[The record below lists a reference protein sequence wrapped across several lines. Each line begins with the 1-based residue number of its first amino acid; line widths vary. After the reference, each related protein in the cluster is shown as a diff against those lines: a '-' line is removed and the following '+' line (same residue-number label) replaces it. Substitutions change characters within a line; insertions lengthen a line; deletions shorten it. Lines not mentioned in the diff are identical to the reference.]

1 MKAFVIKGDAIGYSK
16 AISECCG
23 NSKEDRETFGA
34 KKLAENKKLI

>member
-23 NSKEDRETFGA
+23 NSKEDRDTFGE
-34 KKLAENKKLI
+34 KNWLKTKN